1 MIAHKQS
8 ESRKDGSLPSRHT
21 LTTKRLS
28 LRLPRLDD
36 ADAIA
41 LHLNSFAIA
50 RMLTSPPF
58 PYDRQDALEW
68 LLPRASG
75 VLSGWSFMI
84 CLADGSV
91 AGSISIDRSGDSW
104 VLGYWLAEDYW
115 GQGLMGEAAEAVAST
130 FFTDAPDEPLLAS
143 VLSDNPRSFRLLAS
157 LGFRVTGAKEA
168 FSRPRGEM
176 KTLIET
182 RLDAANLKRRL

>member
-8 ESRKDGSLPSRHT
+8 EIRKASSLPARHALAT
-21 LTTKRLS
+21 ERLS
-28 LRLPRLDD
+28 LRRPQLDD

-50 RMLTSPPF
+50 RMLTAPPF

-91 AGSISIDRSGDSW
+91 AGSISIDRSDGNW
-104 VLGYWLAEDYW
+104 VLGYWLAEEYW
-115 GQGLMGEAAEAVAST
+115 GQGLMREAAEVMASA
-130 FFTDAPDEPLLAS
+130 FFADAPDEALLAS
-143 VLSDNPRSFRLLAS
+143 VLSDNPRSFRLLAN
-157 LGFRVTGAKEA
+157 LGFRVTGCREA
-168 FSRPRGEM
+168 FSNPRGEM

-182 RLDAANLKRRL
+182 RLEAADFKSRA